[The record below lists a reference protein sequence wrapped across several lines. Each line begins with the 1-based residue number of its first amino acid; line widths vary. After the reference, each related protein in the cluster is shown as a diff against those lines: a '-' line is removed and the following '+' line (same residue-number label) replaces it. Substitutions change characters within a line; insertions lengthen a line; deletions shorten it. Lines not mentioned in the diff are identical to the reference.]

1 MNPPPFPELFL
12 TARDRHPHSTVSE
25 AIDSESVGGVLR
37 SPFSTEMVAFRTLLH
52 PNLDYVGFILT
63 RFENITGCLYRHL
76 LKPCFVPRMLSEAV
90 LVC

>member
-25 AIDSESVGGVLR
+25 AIGSENVGGILR

-63 RFENITGCLYRHL
+63 RFGYIAELLY
-76 LKPCFVPRMLSEAV
+76 
-90 LVC
+90 